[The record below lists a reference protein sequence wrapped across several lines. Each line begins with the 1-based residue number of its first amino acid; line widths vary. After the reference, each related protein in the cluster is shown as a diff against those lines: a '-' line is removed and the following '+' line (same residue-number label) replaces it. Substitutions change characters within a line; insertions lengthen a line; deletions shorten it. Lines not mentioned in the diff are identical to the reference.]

1 MEQCFPFHI
10 QIRLMA
16 VCQVH
21 RQIAQNVTVPGTV
34 TQTRADAVNPGIKI
48 NGNQGTI
55 TQAVAEPER
64 DAIYENEP
72 VKPGDMVEIPGSDGR
87 KYYKA
92 AMQAE
97 IDEYEKGCKI

>member
-1 MEQCFPFHI
+1 M
-10 QIRLMA
+10 
-16 VCQVH
+16 
-21 RQIAQNVTVPGTV
+21 
-34 TQTRADAVNPGIKI
+34 NPGIKI